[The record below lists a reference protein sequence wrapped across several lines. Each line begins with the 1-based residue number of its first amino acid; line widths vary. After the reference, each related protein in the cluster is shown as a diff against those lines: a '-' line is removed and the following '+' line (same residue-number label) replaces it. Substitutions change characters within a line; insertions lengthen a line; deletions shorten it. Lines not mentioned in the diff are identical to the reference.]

1 MLREYGQH
9 RWRHHRNEWRQATQ
23 AIIVIVFLVGVTAC
37 TNNGQWRRQYEE
49 STRKLQDGYFE
60 AALKLADDGET
71 RAEGKSAE
79 WYWRFRIIHA
89 EADLS
94 LLHPGEALSLT
105 AAQLPEAIPA
115 EIRAHAM
122 LTQASALCQLH
133 REREAFTILAAS
145 DLNSAN
151 LPAIEAE
158 RLLDRGSCALDSD
171 LAAAKRDFDRSAELA
186 AGRDQFL
193 LGSALLGSGYVLLTQ
208 RNFDGAIGR
217 LLPALDATTSPFI
230 RERTLGN
237 LGLSYSQ
244 LGEYRTAIQYSGQA
258 AEIATQLGLSD
269 DESAWLLDVG
279 HSYQALHEFADAE
292 SYLQRALSL
301 SRRLNDHVNE
311 AGALNNLTRMA
322 LKDHQL
328 EKAERYWREE
338 ASIANVSP
346 VTKSYSAMD
355 EAEIALARKDY
366 HRAEAVLDV
375 LVADANANAV
385 LHAIT
390 LGNLAQVYA
399 DEQKFDSANKMFLRS
414 VEAAEKA
421 RSKVSESFRMSF
433 LDEFPFYDAYVQF
446 LLKQHKAMAALQIAE
461 RGRAI
466 TLMEGIAANRL
477 RRTEPD
483 LRSIQSFLKSR
494 NETLLTYWVTEEQS
508 YLWLISPR
516 YFKVFYLPGHKE
528 LHELVEAANK
538 EIQNRVSLQNSTRG
552 EELYKTVIA
561 PASRFIQQGSKVMV
575 IPSRVLCLTSFEAL
589 VSPEPNPHYWIED
602 VEIQKTSSI
611 SLMLL
616 NSEDHAPVPAKELLL
631 IGAPVEV
638 DKKSFPALPHAMDE
652 IQDIEPHFNA
662 SRETVISGKDATPQ
676 AYLESHPEQY
686 RVIHFVTH
694 GTANE
699 QHPLDSA
706 IVLSPGPQNAY
717 MLYAGEIVKK
727 PIDADLVTISA
738 CYGAGLR
745 WYLSES
751 TVGLGWA
758 FIRAGAHHVIAA
770 LWEVD
775 DEGTPEFMDDFYRQ
789 FSSGKTCAEAL
800 RAVKLKMIQQQGP
813 HRHPYFWASLE
824 VYAGS

>member
-1 MLREYGQH
+1 M
-9 RWRHHRNEWRQATQ
+9 
-23 AIIVIVFLVGVTAC
+23 
-37 TNNGQWRRQYEE
+37 
-49 STRKLQDGYFE
+49 
-60 AALKLADDGET
+60 KLADDGER
-71 RAEGKSAE
+71 RAQGKSTE
-79 WYWRFRIIHA
+79 WYWRFRILHA
-89 EADLS
+89 EADLR
-94 LLHPGEALSLT
+94 LLHPDEALSLT
-105 AAQLPEAIPA
+105 SSQLPAVIPA
-115 EIRAHAM
+115 DIRAHAR

-133 REREAFTILAAS
+133 RENEAFAILAAP

-158 RLLDRGSCALDSD
+158 RLLDRASCALDSD
-171 LAAAKRDFDRSAELA
+171 LGAAKRDFDRSAELA
-186 AGRDQFL
+186 AGTDQFL

-217 LLPALDATTSPFI
+217 LRPALDATTSPFI

-237 LGLSYSQ
+237 LGLCYSR
-244 LGEYRTAIQYSGQA
+244 LGEYRTAIQYSGKA
-258 AEIATQLGLSD
+258 AGIATQLGLSD

-279 HSYQALHEFADAE
+279 HSYQALREFENAE

-301 SRRLNDHVNE
+301 SRRLQDHDNE
-311 AGALNNLTRMA
+311 AGALNNLTQMA

-328 EKAERYWREE
+328 DKAEQYWRQE
-338 ASIANVSP
+338 ASVASVSP
-346 VTKSYSAMD
+346 VIKSYAALD
-355 EAEIALARKDY
+355 EADIALARKNY
-366 HRAEAVLDV
+366 RRAEVVLDA
-375 LVADANANAV
+375 LVADVNANPV

-390 LGNLAQVYA
+390 LGNLAEVYA
-399 DEQKFDSANKMFLRS
+399 AEQKFDAANKTFLRS

-421 RSKVSESFRMSF
+421 RSAVSESFRMSF
-433 LDEFPFYDAYVQF
+433 LDEFPFYDAYVRF
-446 LLKQHKAMAALQIAE
+446 LLKQDKPMGALQVAE

-466 TLMEGIAANRL
+466 TLMEGMAGDGL
-477 RRTEPD
+477 RKKAID
-483 LRSIQSFLKSR
+483 LMNVQSLLKSR
-494 NETLLTYWVTEEQS
+494 DEVLLTYWVADEES
-508 YLWLISPR
+508 YLWLISPTQ
-516 YFKVFYLPGHKE
+516 FKVFQLPGHKQ
-528 LHELVEAANK
+528 LHDLVETANK
-538 EIQNRVSLQNSTRG
+538 EIQDRVSLQNSTYG
-552 EELYKTVIA
+552 EQLYQTLIA
-561 PASRFIQQGSKVMV
+561 PAARFIPQGSKVMV

-589 VSPEPNPHYWIED
+589 VALKPSPHYWIED

-611 SLMLL
+611 SLLLL
-616 NSEDHAPVPAKELLL
+616 NSGDHAPAPAKDLLL

-638 DKKSFPALPHAMDE
+638 NKKDFPALPHATDE
-652 IQDIEPHFNA
+652 IQDIEPHFYA
-662 SRETVISGKDATPQ
+662 ARETVISGKDATPQ

-706 IVLSPGPQNAY
+706 IVLSPGPQNSY
-717 MLYAGEIVKK
+717 MLYAGEIMKK

-775 DEGTPEFMDDFYRQ
+775 DEGTPEFMGDFYRQ

-800 RAVKLKMIQQQGP
+800 RAVKLEMIKQQGP

-824 VYAGS
+824 LYAGS

>member
-1 MLREYGQH
+1 M
-9 RWRHHRNEWRQATQ
+9 
-23 AIIVIVFLVGVTAC
+23 GVTAC
-37 TNNGQWRRQYEE
+37 TNNGQWRQQYQESRQ
-49 STRKLQDGYFE
+49 KLQDGYFE
-60 AALKLADDGET
+60 AALKLADDGERKT
-71 RAEGKSAE
+71 AGKSAE
-79 WYWRFRIIHA
+79 WYWRFRTLRA
-89 EADLS
+89 EADLR
-94 LLHPGEALSLT
+94 LARPEEALSLT
-105 AAQLPEAIPA
+105 GSQLPTAIPA
-115 EIRAHAM
+115 DVRAHAR
-122 LTQASALCQLH
+122 LAQARALCQLN
-133 REREAFTILAAS
+133 RQSEAFTILASS
-145 DLNSAN
+145 DLQQSKT
-151 LPAIEAE
+151 PGMQAE
-158 RLLDRGSCALDSD
+158 RLLIRGSCALDSD

-186 AGRDQFL
+186 AGTDQFL

-217 LLPALDATTSPFI
+217 LLPALEATRSPFI

-301 SRRLNDHVNE
+301 SRQLHDHDNE
-311 AGALNNLTRMA
+311 AKCLNNLTRMA
-322 LKDHQL
+322 LRSHQL
-328 EKAERYWREE
+328 EKAEQYWRQE
-338 ASIANVSP
+338 ASVSGLSP
-346 VTKSYSAMD
+346 VTKSYSALD
-355 EAEIALARKDY
+355 EAEIALSRKDY
-366 HRAEAVLDV
+366 HRAEAVLDA

-399 DEQKFDSANKMFLRS
+399 AEGKFDAANKTFLRS

-433 LDEFPFYDAYVQF
+433 LDEFPFYDAYVRF
-446 LLKQHKAMAALQIAE
+446 LLKQHKPMAALQIAE

-466 TLMEGIAANRL
+466 TLMEGIAPNRL

-483 LRSIQSFLKSR
+483 LRSIQSFLKAR

-528 LHELVEAANK
+528 LHEQVEAANK
-538 EIQNRVSLQNSTRG
+538 EIQDRVVLQNSTQAER
-552 EELYKTVIA
+552 LYQTVIA
-561 PASRFIQQGSKVMV
+561 PAASFIPHGSKVIV

-589 VSPEPNPHYWIED
+589 VAPTPGPHYWIED

-611 SLMLL
+611 SLLLL
-616 NSEDHAPVPAKELLL
+616 NSEDHAAPPAKDLLV

-638 DKKSFPALPHAMDE
+638 NKKDFPALPHAMDE
-652 IQDIEPHFNA
+652 IQGIEPHFNPA
-662 SRETVISGKDATPQ
+662 RETVISGKDATPQ
-676 AYLESHPEQY
+676 AYLQSHPEQY

-706 IVLSPGPQNAY
+706 IVLSPGPQNSY
-717 MLYAGEIVKK
+717 MLYAGEIMKK
-727 PIDADLVTISA
+727 PIHADLVTISA

-775 DEGTPEFMDDFYRQ
+775 DEGTPEFMDHFYSQ
-789 FSSGKTCAEAL
+789 LSGGKTCAEAL
-800 RAVKLKMIQQQGP
+800 RAVKLEMIHQQGP

-824 VYAGS
+824 LYAGS